1 MAFLNWLKPNRARTG
16 PTPAS
21 GTPPPDEAAPP
32 PPAEPTISLQLQPIL
47 KTLPLSLEQPALR
60 SIVDSNAEIAL
71 PLKLIQ
77 SQLSSGHVV
86 VKVAALLEAMPE
98 HIRGA
103 LSQIDSST
111 KVPIP
116 LEEIFR
122 NLPNDAIRL
131 RDDQVIED
139 PGEILQTP
147 FTEKA
152 QEDSK
157 RFAELGAGTPPERPI
172 PDPDAGFARLNSIFV
187 TEERLDLPAVLA
199 KVAQLPD
206 IKACL
211 LTTGD
216 GRFVAGSLGDERLD
230 HALQALM
237 PGLFDQSASKLSEAG
252 LSPLQ
257 TITCSCRDEQLSS
270 FGQDKVFLTVLHG
283 HRPFKPGVREK
294 LFRVLEELAKMRGKS
309 FA

>member
-16 PTPAS
+16 PTPTS
-21 GTPPPDEAAPP
+21 STPPPDEAVPP
-32 PPAEPTISLQLQPIL
+32 PPTEPTISLQLQPVLRMI
-47 KTLPLSLEQPALR
+47 PINLEQPALR
-60 SIVDSNAEIAL
+60 SILDSDEEIAL
-71 PLKLIQ
+71 PLRLIE
-77 SQLSSGHVV
+77 SQLSSGRVI
-86 VKVAALLEAMPE
+86 VKAAALLEAMPE
-98 HIRGA
+98 QIRGA
-103 LSQIDSST
+103 LGQIDSGT

-122 NLPNDAIRL
+122 KLPNEAIKL
-131 RDDQVIED
+131 RDDQVVEH

-152 QEDSK
+152 QEDAK
-157 RFAELGAGTPPERPI
+157 RFAELGAQTRPGPTI
-172 PDPDAGFARLNSIFV
+172 ADPDAGFPRLNSIFV
-187 TEERLDLPAVLA
+187 TDERLDLPGVLA

-216 GRFVAGSLGDERLD
+216 GRIVAGSLGDKRLD
-230 HALQALM
+230 QALQTLI
-237 PGLFDQSASKLSEAG
+237 PGLFDQSESKLNEAG

-257 TITCSCRDEQLSS
+257 TITCACRDEQLSS
-270 FGQDKVFLTVLHG
+270 FGQDKVYLTVLHG

>member
-1 MAFLNWLKPNRARTG
+1 MAFLNWLKPNRERTR
-16 PTPAS
+16 PTPTS
-21 GTPPPDEAAPP
+21 STPPPDEAVP
-32 PPAEPTISLQLQPIL
+32 PPAEPTVSLQLQPIL
-47 KTLPLSLEQPALR
+47 KTLLVNLEQPALR
-60 SIVDSNAEIAL
+60 SIIDSDPEIAL

-77 SQLSSGHVV
+77 SQLSSGRVV
-86 VKVAALLEAMPE
+86 VKAAALLEAMPE
-98 HIRGA
+98 DIRDA
-103 LSQIDSST
+103 LSQIDSSAR
-111 KVPIP
+111 VPIP

-122 NLPNDAIRL
+122 NLPNEAIKL
-131 RDDQVIED
+131 RDDQVIEHPD
-139 PGEILQTP
+139 EILQTP

-152 QEDSK
+152 QEDAK
-157 RFAELGAGTPPERPI
+157 RFAELGARTLPGSPI
-172 PDPDAGFARLNSIFV
+172 ADPDAGFPSLNSIFV
-187 TEERLDLPAVLA
+187 TDERLDLPAVLA

-216 GRFVAGSLGDERLD
+216 GRIVAGSLGDERLD
-230 HALQALM
+230 HALLALI
-237 PGLFDQSASKLSEAG
+237 PGLFDQSESKLNEAG

-270 FGQDKVFLTVLHG
+270 FGQEKVYLTVLHG

-294 LFRVLEELAKMRGKS
+294 IFRVLEELAKMRGKS

>member
-16 PTPAS
+16 PTPTS
-21 GTPPPDEAAPP
+21 STPLPDEAVPP

-47 KTLPLSLEQPALR
+47 KALPTNLEQPALR
-60 SIVDSNAEIAL
+60 SVIDSDAVIAL

-77 SQLSSGHVV
+77 SQLSSGRVV
-86 VKVAALLEAMPE
+86 VKAAALLEAMPE

-122 NLPNDAIRL
+122 NLPNEAIKL
-131 RDDQVIED
+131 RNDQVIEH

-152 QEDSK
+152 QEDAK
-157 RFAELGAGTPPERPI
+157 RFAELDAPTPPGPPI
-172 PDPDAGFARLNSIFV
+172 PDPDAGFGRLNSIFV

-216 GRFVAGSLGDERLD
+216 GRIVAGTLGDERLD
-230 HALQALM
+230 HALQALV
-237 PGLFDQSASKLSEAG
+237 PGLFDQSGSKLNKAG

-270 FGQDKVFLTVLHG
+270 FGQDKVYLTVLHG

-294 LFRVLEELAKMRGKS
+294 LFRVLEELAKMQGTG